1 MCKFD
6 SFFHYLQ
13 SSALSIAPSISEFI
27 YKQSINLQRKIQE
40 KNSEIANEKKCA
52 KKIEENK
59 QKLMIKRLV

>member
-13 SSALSIAPSISEFI
+13 GSALSIAPSMSEFI
-27 YKQSINLQRKIQE
+27 YKYSINLQRKIKE

-52 KKIEENK
+52 KK
-59 QKLMIKRLV
+59 QKKTNRNL

>member
-13 SSALSIAPSISEFI
+13 SSALSIAPSMSEFI
-27 YKQSINLQRKIQE
+27 YKYSINLQRKIKE

-52 KKIEENK
+52 KKN
-59 QKLMIKRLV
+59 RR